1 MTKKKVT
8 CVQFIK
14 ELKSVDKDQAVY
26 DDVMKIEG
34 HKSLIS
40 VCTPLQLILCTRV
53 KDESEH
59 VLGMAL
65 QGQLQSLRERVCAKG
80 SIRGHA

>member
-1 MTKKKVT
+1 MY
-8 CVQFIK
+8 
-14 ELKSVDKDQAVY
+14 A
-26 DDVMKIEG
+26 DVMKIDG

-40 VCTPLQLILCTRV
+40 VCTPLQLLPCTGV

-65 QGQLQSLRERVCAKG
+65 QIQLQSLRERGFMPRVVCVDLNTLFAG
-80 SIRGHA
+80 E